1 MKLNF
6 KSRPGVLRRDGKFY
20 IISEGY
26 FTMYDNKFYN
36 KLLEIKFKKKDNIIQ
51 AIKLDN
57 KDIII
62 FGKNN

>member
-6 KSRPGVLRRDGKFY
+6 KSRPGVLRRDGNFY
-20 IISEGY
+20 TISEGY

-36 KLLEIKFKKKDNIIQ
+36 KLLEIEFKKKDNIIQ